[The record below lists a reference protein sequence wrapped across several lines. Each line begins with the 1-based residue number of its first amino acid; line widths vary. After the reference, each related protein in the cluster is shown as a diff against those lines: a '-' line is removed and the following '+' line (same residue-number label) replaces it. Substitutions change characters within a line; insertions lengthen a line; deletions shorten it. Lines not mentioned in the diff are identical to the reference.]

1 MVIDLERE
9 QAARATGTASP
20 PRRRWPVV
28 AAAAALLVVAAAVGW
43 AITDRDETV
52 DVAPAESPS
61 VADPVDQGTGRVDEF
76 IDVYNSGD
84 QAAVAD
90 RFADLPN
97 PLEHKHVDPAYQ
109 LADDQWTRTGPCRI
123 EGTSVVCPVL
133 REDDFHGAAGLSL
146 EEDYAFR
153 FDDDGLL
160 VRLVLFEGDPWAE
173 LHAFRADFRTWAE
186 EQHPG
191 VVSSWFAAQASYSA
205 ELADMPTAEGMPAAL
220 GLLDEFIAQSDRWGP

>member
-9 QAARATGTASP
+9 QAAGTMGKPPS
-20 PRRRWPVV
+20 PRRRWPVM
-28 AAAAALLVVAAAVGW
+28 AAAAALLVVGAAVGW
-43 AITDRDETV
+43 AMTDRDETV
-52 DVAPAESPS
+52 DVAPADSPS
-61 VADPVDQGTGRVDEF
+61 ADPVDQGTGRVDEF

-109 LADDQWTRTGPCRI
+109 LANDQWTRTGPCRI
-123 EGTSVVCPVL
+123 EGPSVVCPIL

-146 EEDYAFR
+146 EDDYSFR

-173 LHAFRADFRTWAE
+173 HHAFRADCRAWAE
-186 EQHPG
+186 AQHPG
-191 VVSSWFAAQASYSA
+191 RGAGSLDLEAGLPRTPVDHQLGGGVAQEVAGHGHVHA
-205 ELADMPTAEGMPAAL
+205 VL
-220 GLLDEFIAQSDRWGP
+220 